1 MINYNSALV
10 AKSSSVFSVDNR
22 GFKYGDSLF
31 ETIKIIDKKARFLE
45 DHYFRLMAS
54 MRMLRME
61 IPMYFTLDFFEK
73 EIVKTLDANNLTSA
87 RVRFSVFRN
96 DGGYYCPKTNTVGF
110 VVETSELKPTF
121 KENFTA
127 DLFTDF
133 YNYSGI
139 LSTLKTNNRIVNVLA
154 ANFAFENQLD
164 TCFLLNEKKML
175 VEAVSGNLFLVQN
188 NQIKTPNIASGCI
201 KGIIRKKIIE
211 LVSNNPNFD
220 LIETEISPF
229 DLLKADEVFITNAI
243 IDIQPITNYRKKEY
257 DFKVAEILKNELQ
270 NLI

>member
-1 MINYNSALV
+1 MINFNATI
-10 AKSSSVFSVDNR
+10 APKSSAIISIDNR

-31 ETIKIIDKKARFLE
+31 ETIKVTDKKVRFLE

-61 IPMYFTLDFFEK
+61 IPMHFTLEFFEN
-73 EIVKTLDANNLTSA
+73 EILKTVTANNLTSA
-87 RVRFSVFRN
+87 RVRFTVFRN
-96 DGGYYCPKTNTVGF
+96 DGGYYCPKSNAISF
-110 VVETSELKPTF
+110 IVETFALNPSF
-121 KENFTA
+121 KQNFTA

-154 ANFAFENQLD
+154 ANFASENLLD

-175 VEAVSGNLFLVQN
+175 VEAVSGNVFLVQN
-188 NQIKTPNIASGCI
+188 NQIKTPNLASGCI

-211 LVSNNPNFD
+211 LVKDNAD
-220 LIETEISPF
+220 LDIIETEISPF

-243 IDIQPITNYRKKEY
+243 IDVQPITNYRKKVY
-257 DFKVAEILKNELQ
+257 ISKVATLLQ
-270 NLI
+270 HQLQKLI